1 VVEQM
6 VAGID
11 DSAICVVFVT
21 KRYLD
26 KVAQRENPN
35 DNCKREFGYAV
46 RKKTAN
52 RIVTVVMEARMQNTG
67 AWEGAVG
74 MELGG
79 QLYHDL
85 SGEGDIVDPGHT
97 IVGAIADEIIRM
109 RDKDAEARAPIPQV
123 SGEEELATLLRQ
135 AGLEACIAPL
145 FSFGPSPDNPKP

>member
-1 VVEQM
+1 M
-6 VAGID
+6 VAGIE

-67 AWEGAVG
+67 NWEGAVG
-74 MELGG
+74 VDLGG

-85 SGEGDIVDPGHT
+85 SGEGDLVDET
-97 IVGAIADEIIRM
+97 IVGAIADEILRM
-109 RDKDAEARAPIPQV
+109 RDKDAEARAPIPQM
-123 SGEEELATLLRQ
+123 SGAEELATLLRK

-145 FSFGPSPDNPKP
+145 LSFGPSP